1 MSDPSSPAG
10 AAYALA
16 AAAYAGFQL
25 TVRFVV
31 YPQFAR
37 VPGAAS
43 AAYEQAHQRLVTPI
57 VGLLFGALG
66 LSAARAVRAR
76 TRMAWAGLF
85 LGMCAVGWSS
95 MFTVI
100 LLTA

>member
-1 MSDPSSPAG
+1 MC
-10 AAYALA
+10 
-16 AAAYAGFQL
+16 
-25 TVRFVV
+25 
-31 YPQFAR
+31 
-37 VPGAAS
+37 
-43 AAYEQAHQRLVTPI
+43 
-57 VGLLFGALG
+57 GLLGAVLFWLPVISLVLGVLGTVFGALG